1 LLDNQVVVNNK
12 KVVFNRFGHVLLI
25 VALLCA
31 TGSHWMML
39 QSVAWAAMLAENA
52 RTDSFQTALE
62 KTFDGR
68 HPCPLCRQI
77 AQGRQSEKKSD
88 QQVAVKKLEFFNQ
101 PVVFII
107 TSPARYAVSGELD
120 SRAALLPHS
129 PPVPPPRSLPG

>member
-1 LLDNQVVVNNK
+1 
-12 KVVFNRFGHVLLI
+12 VFNRLGHVLLI

-31 TGSHWMML
+31 SGSHWAML

-52 RTDSFQTALE
+52 RTDSFQTALV

-68 HPCPLCRQI
+68 HPCALCKQI

-88 QQVAVKKLEFFNQ
+88 PQLNLKKLEFFSQ

-107 TSPARYAVSGELD
+107 NSPTHFVLSGERD
-120 SRAALLPHS
+120 STAALRPHA
-129 PPVPPPRSLPG
+129 PPVPPPRSLAG